1 MRLPRTDVVPLLAI
15 IALAIVAVP
24 VSGQDVTGTWALFVD
39 LGAGASGEG
48 LFVFEQEGTVIT
60 GTYSGAYGTGV
71 EVSGTAEDGQIM
83 FSFRTGQVGL
93 ISYDGAIEGDT
104 MTGTVVYGGSAYG
117 ASASGTFGGSLAEPI
132 SAEEIATYE
141 GVYELAPGRE
151 VTVFSRGGQ
160 LFAQATGQ
168 GAFRLKA
175 QGDHAF
181 IASFDDNVRVE
192 FVVEDGTATTF
203 ILFQNGRTE
212 VPRVR

>member
-24 VSGQDVTGTWALFVD
+24 VSGQDVTGTWGLFVD
-39 LGAGASGEG
+39 LGAGGSGEG
-48 LFVFEQEGTVIT
+48 LFVFEQEGTAIT
-60 GTYSGAYGTGV
+60 GTYTGAYGTGV
-71 EVSGTAEDGQIM
+71 EVSGTVEDGQIM

-104 MTGTVVYGGSAYG
+104 MTGTVVYG

-141 GVYELAPGRE
+141 GVYELAPGFE

-203 ILFQNGRTE
+203 ILFQNGRRE
-212 VPRVR
+212 APRVR